1 MFMAKNNTY
10 QDVAERIL
18 ELLRSGIYPP
28 GSRLPEQKDLAQA
41 LGVSRVKIREACIAL
56 EVL

>member
-1 MFMAKNNTY
+1 MFMAKNNTC

>member
-1 MFMAKNNTY
+1 MAKNNTY